1 ETDAQSRSR
10 PSVVLENEV
19 EEAGECGGDQA
30 VLLSRTCGWICLG
43 IGCTQDFGLG
53 IVVFWVWLR
62 GDSCVAEVALVLGVA
77 ALNESSMFG
86 DDSTQLRPKM
96 ATSEVL

>member
-1 ETDAQSRSR
+1 MKLMRNLDLDLRWFGERGRRGRRVWRRSSSLVIKDLR
-10 PSVVLENEV
+10 LDLFGDRLYAGFRVRNCCVLGV
-19 EEAGECGGDQA
+19 A
-30 VLLSRTCGWICLG
+30 
-43 IGCTQDFGLG
+43 
-53 IVVFWVWLR
+53 R

-96 ATSEVL
+96 ATSKC